1 MSKPKQELRASLRL
15 EILRT
20 ARELERLKAGK
31 K

>member
-1 MSKPKQELRASLRL
+1 MSKQKELQAALRL